1 MSAVKLPSHN
11 LAIFLVPLLEP
22 IATNLYTVENSFEF
36 VKTIT
41 YQDPGLFM
49 DSPDVESHFINIQL
63 EETINV
69 SCDSLFSNDRINNNR
84 IDFEKLSRVAPQS
97 VFNLEG
103 KIYKKKSVELVSD
116 LN

>member
-1 MSAVKLPSHN
+1 
-11 LAIFLVPLLEP
+11 
-22 IATNLYTVENSFEF
+22 
-36 VKTIT
+36 
-41 YQDPGLFM
+41 M